1 MTFAAAPAF
10 TTRPTLRG
18 TFGVAASTH
27 WLATAAAQSVLERG
41 GNAFDAAAAAGFVLH
56 IVEPHL
62 NGPGGDLTGL
72 FRTAGGDVRVLMG
85 QGPAPAGA
93 TLEHYRDVE
102 GLTEVPGAGA
112 LAAAIPGS
120 VDAWLWLLAEHG
132 TWELRD
138 VLAYAIGYAEHGH
151 PVHQGVV
158 VTLERIREHFL
169 EHWPTSA
176 ALWLD
181 DEGNAPNPGDLIV
194 NPAYAAVLARL
205 VVASEGRDWV
215 APADGTDRK
224 EHVPSTREERIQ
236 AARREWKS
244 GFVAQTVDAFV
255 RMPHRHSDGRDHAGV
270 LRASDFGSFDA
281 GTEDV
286 AAYDFRG
293 FRIAK
298 TGPWGQGPVLLQML
312 AILDAYGRLHGL
324 TDEHLDPSTSFG
336 IHVIVEAVKLALAD
350 RDAWYADPRFADVP
364 LATLLSPAYAD
375 ERAALIGD
383 TASAELRPGSPDGR
397 APYLPTVGTG
407 TGKDGLTDLDDA
419 EHGEDAGAADT
430 PGATPLPAGIGEPT
444 VDRNGQTRGDTCHLD
459 VADRWGNVVTV
470 TPSGGWLQSS
480 PTVPE
485 LGFCLGTR
493 LQMAWLDES
502 SPSMLRPGAR
512 PRTTLSATLVTASDG
527 RVFSLGTPGGDQQD
541 QWQLPALLRMLVGGW
556 DPQAAIDAPAFHTT
570 SHVSSFWPR
579 IWEPAGLVIED
590 RVGDDVIAELERRG
604 HRVTVSGPWTLGRLS
619 GVGIELD
626 STGTEPRLLWSAANP
641 RGMQGYA
648 SGR

>member
-1 MTFAAAPAF
+1 MTFAPAPAF
-10 TTRPTLRG
+10 TTRPTIRG

-27 WLATAAAQSVLERG
+27 WLASAAAQSVLERG
-41 GNAFDAAAAAGFVLH
+41 GNAFDAAVAAGFVLH

-72 FRTAGGDVRVLMG
+72 FRTTDGELRVLMG

-102 GLTEVPGAGA
+102 GLADVPGAGA
-112 LAAAIPGS
+112 LAAAVPGS
-120 VDAWLWLLAEHG
+120 VDAWFRLLAEHG
-132 TWELRD
+132 TWELGD
-138 VLAYAIGYAEHGH
+138 VLEYALGYAEHGH
-151 PVHQGVV
+151 PVHQAVV

-181 DEGNAPNPGDLIV
+181 ADGNVPRPGDLIV
-194 NPAYAAVLARL
+194 NPAYASVLKRL
-205 VVASEGRDWV
+205 VAAGEGR
-215 APADGTDRK
+215 
-224 EHVPSTREERIQ
+224 STREERIE
-236 AARREWKS
+236 AARREWKT
-244 GFVAQTVDAFV
+244 GFVAQSIDAFV
-255 RMPHRHSDGRDHAGV
+255 RTPHRHSDGCDHAGV
-270 LRASDFGSFDA
+270 LRASDLAAFDA
-281 GTEDV
+281 CTEDAV
-286 AAYDFRG
+286 TYDFHG
-293 FRIAK
+293 FTVAK

-312 AILDAYGRLHGL
+312 AILDAYGRRHGL
-324 TDEHLDPSTSFG
+324 ADQHLDPSTAFG
-336 IHVIVEAVKLALAD
+336 IHVIAEAEKLALAD
-350 RDAWYADPRFADVP
+350 RDAWYADPTFADVP
-364 LATLLSPAYAD
+364 LATLLSSEYAA
-375 ERAALIGD
+375 ERAALIGE

-397 APYLPTVGTG
+397 APYLPAVGVG
-407 TGKDGLTDLDDA
+407 AAKDGL
-419 EHGEDAGAADT
+419 ADT
-430 PGATPLPAGIGEPT
+430 DDPDGDEVADAATLPAGIGEPT

-493 LQMAWLDES
+493 LQMAWLDEA
-502 SPSMLRPGAR
+502 SPSVLRPGAR

-527 RVFSLGTPGGDQQD
+527 DRVMSLGTPGGDQQD

-556 DPQAAIDAPAFHTT
+556 DPQAAIDAPTFHTT

-579 IWEPAGLVIED
+579 VWEPAGLVVED

-604 HRVTVSGPWTLGRLS
+604 HRVMVSGPWTLGRLS
-619 GVGIELD
+619 GVGIELVQG
-626 STGTEPRLLWSAANP
+626 SGAPRLLWSAANP
-641 RGMQGYA
+641 RGVQGYA
-648 SGR
+648 TGR